1 MVPMRDGVRL
11 ATDVYRPAEDG
22 EPVSGRWPAVLARF
36 GYDKEMRFWIQPL
49 VERLV
54 PEGYAVVVQD
64 IRGRY
69 KSEGDY
75 YHTVSSAEGTD
86 GYDTVEWT
94 AAQNWCDGR
103 VATTGVSLGASV
115 QGAMAMHRP
124 PHLAAMML
132 EDGPLSYF
140 HNGIRQGG
148 AMELRSVA
156 WAFYPAVHSRE
167 ARADAGVLEH
177 IEDGMAHLGDLL
189 LGLPLKE
196 GQTPLSVAPRFE
208 AELLD
213 YCTHGEF
220 SDYWRQDCLWYDDME
235 RHADVPT
242 LVRCG
247 WYDSYSLGMSHY
259 FQRLVSEHKSPT
271 QLIYGP
277 WIHGSPH
284 LTYAGDVDFGTEA
297 AVDMDEVRS
306 RYFGRWL
313 KDGHDGRDDAPVRIF
328 VMGGGDGRRNTDG
341 RLNHGG
347 RWRDEEEW
355 PLVRAEQV
363 RYHVHGDGSLNE
375 DTPVGDDA
383 ALTYVYDPQ
392 RPVPTISA
400 NASGFYKLIPPPEG
414 VRPQFV
420 TTTARMRS
428 IVAQGASD
436 QVATPEIFGGQPPYG
451 PLAVRDDVLVFQ
463 TEPLESELEV
473 TGPIFVKLWVSSSEV
488 DTDFTA
494 KLIDVHPPSDDYPD
508 GYAMNLCDSV
518 QRMRYRNGYETAEMM
533 RPGEVYEVTVE
544 LPPTSNLFVAGH
556 RVRVDVSS
564 SNFPRFEPNPNTGEP
579 MGRHTRTIEAT
590 NTVYV
595 DSSRP
600 SHVVLPIIR

>member
-1 MVPMRDGVRL
+1 MVIQAALSKWVPAFAGMVAVSDGQGESIGMEEEPHYGVIVARDLMVPMRDGVRL

-36 GYDKEMRFWIQPL
+36 GYDKDMRFWIQPL

-54 PEGYAVVVQD
+54 SEGYAVVVQD

-156 WAFYPAVHSRE
+156 WAFYPAVDSKE
-167 ARADAGVLEH
+167 AREDARVREH

-196 GQTPLSVAPRFE
+196 GQTPLSLAPRFE

-220 SDYWRQDCLWYDDME
+220 TDYWRQDCLWYDDME

-242 LVRCG
+242 LIRCG

-259 FQRLVSEHKSPT
+259 FQRLVAEHKSPT

-277 WIHGSPH
+277 WIHGFAAP
-284 LTYAGDVDFGTEA
+284 DVRGRPGLRSGCCGRHGRG
-297 AVDMDEVRS
+297 AVALLWSVAKGWAR
-306 RYFGRWL
+306 R
-313 KDGHDGRDDAPVRIF
+313 P
-328 VMGGGDGRRNTDG
+328 GRRTGED
-341 RLNHGG
+341 LCHG
-347 RWRDEEEW
+347 RWRW
-355 PLVRAEQV
+355 KTQHRRPPQPRRAVEGRTGV
-363 RYHVHGDGSLNE
+363 
-375 DTPVGDDA
+375 A
-383 ALTYVYDPQ
+383 AGEGGAGQL
-392 RPVPTISA
+392 
-400 NASGFYKLIPPPEG
+400 LPPRRR
-414 VRPQFV
+414 RPQPGC
-420 TTTARMRS
+420 T
-428 IVAQGASD
+428 
-436 QVATPEIFGGQPPYG
+436 GG
-451 PLAVRDDVLVFQ
+451 R
-463 TEPLESELEV
+463 
-473 TGPIFVKLWVSSSEV
+473 
-488 DTDFTA
+488 
-494 KLIDVHPPSDDYPD
+494 
-508 GYAMNLCDSV
+508 
-518 QRMRYRNGYETAEMM
+518 
-533 RPGEVYEVTVE
+533 
-544 LPPTSNLFVAGH
+544 
-556 RVRVDVSS
+556 
-564 SNFPRFEPNPNTGEP
+564 
-579 MGRHTRTIEAT
+579 
-590 NTVYV
+590 
-595 DSSRP
+595 
-600 SHVVLPIIR
+600 